1 MSLEKGIQR
10 IGSVYIYAWIISLAF
25 VFFGCLGG
33 IIMVWL
39 VGTPPPNTNDPNEY
53 AGDDTKTMKMVWTII
68 FGIIMLIV
76 PFAIYL
82 IYSNR
87 NNKSFEEYAGITGM
101 FDTAANTIRTP
112 YY

>member
-1 MSLEKGIQR
+1 
-10 IGSVYIYAWIISLAF
+10 
-25 VFFGCLGG
+25 
-33 IIMVWL
+33 
-39 VGTPPPNTNDPNEY
+39 
-53 AGDDTKTMKMVWTII
+53 
-68 FGIIMLIV
+68 MLIV